1 MSTKVHI
8 FILTRH
14 TLLLVHSISIIVME
28 TKQLTRNVKSG
39 LCPNMVSLSHHL
51 YVYVLLNIC
60 VFHPL
65 LPFCILSYIL
75 QNGYMHIC
83 NIVST
88 FPKDLSVRSFLRGLN
103 QMFSNLGCVQKKFE
117 KYEKD
122 VFVITVNTQQ
132 NSHTYTKYNGRVYTR
147 RFHFMCFCV

>member
-1 MSTKVHI
+1 MSTKAH
-8 FILTRH
+8 ILTRN
-14 TLLLVHSISIIVME
+14 TLLLVHFISIIVME
-28 TKQLTRNVKSG
+28 LKWRTRNIKSG
-39 LCPNMVSLSHHL
+39 LYPNMVSLNRHL
-51 YVYVLLNIC
+51 YVYFLLNIC

-103 QMFSNLGCVQKKFE
+103 
-117 KYEKD
+117 
-122 VFVITVNTQQ
+122 
-132 NSHTYTKYNGRVYTR
+132 
-147 RFHFMCFCV
+147 

>member
-1 MSTKVHI
+1 MSTKAH
-8 FILTRH
+8 ILTRN
-14 TLLLVHSISIIVME
+14 TLLLVHFISIIVME
-28 TKQLTRNVKSG
+28 LKWRTRNIKSG
-39 LCPNMVSLSHHL
+39 LYPNMVSLSHHL

-117 KYEKD
+117 KYRKE
-122 VFVITVNTQQ
+122 FFIIMVNAQQ
-132 NSHTYTKYNGRVYTR
+132 NFHTYTKYNGRVYTR
-147 RFHFMCFCV
+147 RFHFMYFCV

>member
-1 MSTKVHI
+1 MSTKAH
-8 FILTRH
+8 ILTRN
-14 TLLLVHSISIIVME
+14 TLLLVHFISIIVME
-28 TKQLTRNVKSG
+28 LKWRTRNIKSG
-39 LCPNMVSLSHHL
+39 LYLNMVSLSHHL
-51 YVYVLLNIC
+51 YVYFLLNIC

-65 LPFCILSYIL
+65 LPFRILSYIL

-103 QMFSNLGCVQKKFE
+103 QMFSNLGCVQNKFGKYKKEF
-117 KYEKD
+117 
-122 VFVITVNTQQ
+122 FVIMINTQQ
-132 NSHTYTKYNGRVYTR
+132 DFHTYTKYNGRVYTR

>member
-1 MSTKVHI
+1 MSTKAH
-8 FILTRH
+8 ILTRN
-14 TLLLVHSISIIVME
+14 TLLLVHFISIIVME
-28 TKQLTRNVKSG
+28 LKWRTRNIKSG
-39 LCPNMVSLSHHL
+39 LYLNMVSLSHHL
-51 YVYVLLNIC
+51 YVYFLLNIC

-103 QMFSNLGCVQKKFE
+103 
-117 KYEKD
+117 
-122 VFVITVNTQQ
+122 
-132 NSHTYTKYNGRVYTR
+132 
-147 RFHFMCFCV
+147 